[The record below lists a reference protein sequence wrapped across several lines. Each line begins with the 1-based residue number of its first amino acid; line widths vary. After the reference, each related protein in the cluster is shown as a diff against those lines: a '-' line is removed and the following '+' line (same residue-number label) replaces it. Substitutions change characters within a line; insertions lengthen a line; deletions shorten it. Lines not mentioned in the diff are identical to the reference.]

1 MGLRKKLL
9 GLAVSLV
16 AFNAL
21 LWGLPK
27 IAPEVPERYEGIMA
41 ATPPPGTAAKTTA
54 PPLPPG
60 FPSMERPPPKIEVP
74 DGQPQPIDT
83 KFGLTY
89 DIPADWRNFSGGYVT
104 WTTGDESVTYGAIGD
119 FGYKYCPESDGS
131 TLAESGM
138 TGRNGMD
145 VYAAALDA
153 ARGAEIIFGDTTA
166 PPPVVAFA
174 EPTEVEVAGQRAVRY
189 TVSVTGIHQ
198 RQLCD
203 PTEAIFD
210 VVAMTAYATAPVAV
224 FMIELHQDVEGALDH
239 SVADQVISTIR
250 RTDSKDGVGNG
261 T

>member
-1 MGLRKKLL
+1 
-9 GLAVSLV
+9 
-16 AFNAL
+16 
-21 LWGLPK
+21 
-27 IAPEVPERYEGIMA
+27 
-41 ATPPPGTAAKTTA
+41 
-54 PPLPPG
+54 
-60 FPSMERPPPKIEVP
+60 
-74 DGQPQPIDT
+74 
-83 KFGLTY
+83 
-89 DIPADWRNFSGGYVT
+89 
-104 WTTGDESVTYGAIGD
+104 
-119 FGYKYCPESDGS
+119 
-131 TLAESGM
+131 M